1 MFRNLSQCSKHATQ
15 HHDILYLFLFSHH
28 KPLKTI
34 SATMRLS
41 TLLLLMSIICA
52 SCTKKDIK
60 QPENEITLPII
71 ANSISNQQIRAFAED
86 KNGHIWI
93 GTFRG
98 LNKFTSHEYHQY
110 FCTSNSSG
118 LPDNQIQDLL
128 CDSKGRLWVSTV
140 NGVCIYTDE
149 DKFQRIPM
157 NAGNKIGLKLLET
170 KDGEILLYTGSD
182 LHKYNPDSNQMDC
195 IIKDIHLKNTFSAQ
209 LFVDSNNNLWSAG
222 PLALISYDIKDMTLK
237 KNIPLKGFPTYF
249 YLHSNGD
256 LWLTG
261 NRTIQIFNVY
271 TYKFID
277 LPTTIKQSKLWNNN
291 IEYIHPYGDNYL
303 LLKTPHDGI
312 FCYNYHDNSVIHEK
326 EKHLPISLPK
336 IDIWR
341 MFTDSQKNLWIG
353 SYDQGY
359 EVAYNYKRNFN
370 SNNNLQTYMKN
381 KSVFSVAMGKDNSLW
396 MLTLR
401 DGLYR
406 YDFERQE
413 IQKINLNQFLT
424 EEKKGANIS

>member
-1 MFRNLSQCSKHATQ
+1 
-15 HHDILYLFLFSHH
+15 
-28 KPLKTI
+28 
-34 SATMRLS
+34 MRLS

-209 LFVDSNNNLWSAG
+209 LFVDSNNNLWSAS

-341 MFTDSQKNLWIG
+341 MFTDSQK
-353 SYDQGY
+353 
-359 EVAYNYKRNFN
+359 
-370 SNNNLQTYMKN
+370 TY
-381 KSVFSVAMGKDNSLW
+381 G
-396 MLTLR
+396 
-401 DGLYR
+401 
-406 YDFERQE
+406 
-413 IQKINLNQFLT
+413 
-424 EEKKGANIS
+424 